1 MITDFRQVDEA
12 MKSKLE
18 GCKLIRNGIEF
29 TVPVVYIDPE
39 KEFRKV
45 IPGEDLSNCELDEN
59 NQVIFNQGDY
69 YAYTQPTI
77 AFYRAG
83 IFPDNE
89 RWDNNTLYDNP
100 EYDNTNSLI
109 GMTGRR
115 APDPYLIYYG
125 IIFYYDFQ
133 QEGVL
138 INRHIINS
146 LRRGAFLTIEG
157 DSYDVFFLSYRN
169 PNTTYKD
176 FGDMQEKEVRLFSE
190 QYLFKVEGELDLGVR
205 KPKKVVRILNR
216 KFSIK

>member
-77 AFYRAG
+77 AFR
-83 IFPDNE
+83 
-89 RWDNNTLYDNP
+89 
-100 EYDNTNSLI
+100 
-109 GMTGRR
+109 
-115 APDPYLIYYG
+115 
-125 IIFYYDFQ
+125 
-133 QEGVL
+133 
-138 INRHIINS
+138 
-146 LRRGAFLTIEG
+146 
-157 DSYDVFFLSYRN
+157 
-169 PNTTYKD
+169 
-176 FGDMQEKEVRLFSE
+176 SE
-190 QYLFKVEGELDLGVR
+190 EHTSELQSRQYLVCRLLLEKKTTP
-205 KPKKVVRILNR
+205 KPQQTNIC
-216 KFSIK
+216 S